1 MFVLRSLFWL
11 STVVMLLPAAPDG
24 QPAPRVSLL
33 QTAYAAK
40 ILVQDV
46 TGVCARHPEA
56 CATSREALHLLTMK
70 IGTGAE
76 SSPPA
81 SPPDRRST
89 MPISIA
95 ARSPRPICSR
105 TGRLSRRIARRSA

>member
-70 IGTGAE
+70 IETGADIV
-76 SSPPA
+76 SSGIVA
-81 SPPDRRST
+81 GQAFYDANIDRGTLTQADLQPEWS
-89 MPISIA
+89 A
-95 ARSPRPICSR
+95 VEAPR
-105 TGRLSRRIARRSA
+105 

>member
-33 QTAYAAK
+33 HTAYAAK
-40 ILVQDV
+40 IIVQDV

-76 SSPPA
+76 IVSSGIVAGQAFYDANVDRGTLTQTDLQPEWSAAEA
-81 SPPDRRST
+81 SR
-89 MPISIA
+89 
-95 ARSPRPICSR
+95 
-105 TGRLSRRIARRSA
+105 

>member
-33 QTAYAAK
+33 HTAYAAK
-40 ILVQDV
+40 IIVQDV

-76 SSPPA
+76 IVSSGIVAGQAFYDANVDRGTLTQTDLQPA
-81 SPPDRRST
+81 WS
-89 MPISIA
+89 A
-95 ARSPRPICSR
+95 VEASR
-105 TGRLSRRIARRSA
+105 